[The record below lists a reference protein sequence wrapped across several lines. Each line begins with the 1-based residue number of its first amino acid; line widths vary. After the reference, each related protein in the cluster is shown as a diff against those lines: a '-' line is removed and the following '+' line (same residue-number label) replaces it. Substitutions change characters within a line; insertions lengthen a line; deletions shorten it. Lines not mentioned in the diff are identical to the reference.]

1 MPTTNDAV
9 SGDPLVSCYFGLEVG
24 PITGFFTEV
33 SGLGSETEVVELK
46 VMGANNQEIVRKIP
60 GRLKWNDITLKR
72 GITANM
78 DMWTWR
84 KQVEDGD
91 VAGARTNG
99 SIMMYSQEGELVAQ
113 WDFTAGWPSKVS
125 GPSVKSD
132 SGEIGVEEMTIVC
145 EDCRRIS

>member
-1 MPTTNDAV
+1 MPTTNDAL
-9 SGDPLVSCYFGLEVG
+9 SGDPLVSCYFSLEVG
-24 PITGFFTEV
+24 PITGYFTEV

-72 GITANM
+72 GITASM

-99 SIMMYSQEGELVAQ
+99 SIMMYSQEGDLVAQ
-113 WDFTAGWPSKVS
+113 WDFTAGWPSKVT

-132 SGEIGVEEMTIVC
+132 SGEIGVEEVTIVC
-145 EDCRRIS
+145 EDCRRTS